1 MFSGNVFLIKLYIVE
16 RKLLFKSKN
25 GKKKLS
31 EVRSQKS
38 KIEKKDAFL
47 KELSSE
53 INYFFRTYF

>member
-1 MFSGNVFLIKLYIVE
+1 MFFLIKLYIVE